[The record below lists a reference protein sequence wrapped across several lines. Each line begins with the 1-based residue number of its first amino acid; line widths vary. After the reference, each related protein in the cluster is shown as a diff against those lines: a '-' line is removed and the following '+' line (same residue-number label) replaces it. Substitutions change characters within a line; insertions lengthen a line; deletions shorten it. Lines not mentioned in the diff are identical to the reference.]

1 MFSKYILT
9 AFALVAVAS
18 AAPLAPATITACS
31 GSIDPSDG
39 CVTIPV
45 ICSNCTNLTGGLS
58 FLNKEIST
66 VQVPG
71 GFICSFYED
80 FGCLGDQNS
89 DDVVV
94 LTGGTWSMSNV
105 QGVQGPLNFNDL
117 TSSFICSPV

>member
-1 MFSKYILT
+1 MFSKHILI
-9 AFALVAVAS
+9 AFAFAAVAS
-18 AAPLAPATITACS
+18 AAPLIPATVTACT
-31 GSIDPSDG
+31 GSINPPNG

-45 ICSNCTNLTGGLS
+45 VSDSCINFTGGLS
-58 FLNKEIST
+58 FLNKEVSN

-94 LTGGTWSMSNV
+94 LTGGTWSMFNV
-105 QGVQGPLNFNDL
+105 QGVKGPLNFNDL
-117 TSSFICSPV
+117 ASSFTCSPI